1 VEGTSLRRP
10 RVLLG
15 LVTAAAVSLSCFLAS
30 RHLLGVTARGVEV
43 FVPLVAHYVV
53 RWSSLGAVAALVAL
67 LWLRPAGGWLA
78 GSGRRRLCAFAIVA
92 GGMLLFFRD
101 FFPGGELFVP
111 MTAAAFAIFW
121 LLRREA
127 AVSAVRLLDLGIRRA
142 GLLTG
147 VLTGAWAGLILLF
160 CHISLGGDPLAD
172 DSCARFFHA
181 LLWSR
186 GLWFLPEP
194 EYRGFV
200 PSAWLVVQNG
210 RMYSQ
215 YLPGAI
221 LLNFLGLKIGS
232 VSLVFAVLGAGCVWL
247 TYEAGKILFGA
258 AAGLLG
264 AFLLAVSPVPVLLAW
279 LQMDHP
285 LAAFFLMAAFV
296 AGLRN
301 LRAPTLPNAAALG
314 FCLGYAAIMRPLT
327 AFAIG
332 APLLALWVWQGW
344 SQAKRPWFSWLAAS
358 GGGLVPIL
366 FMLYVNLKTT
376 GNLFTLGYSL
386 ANPAMHSLGFTAGNG
401 HTPIVGLCQQ
411 LNNLVSLSFWM
422 FMWPVTSFLFLL
434 ILFLSGRASRRDW
447 MLLLPLAGLVSA
459 YFFYPYQDMFLG
471 PRFLAESLPFLALLT
486 ARGILFLPE
495 FLVGNAASAESRK
508 SARRVVA
515 ALVAA
520 LFLNSVPSVLRKACD
535 FGGGAITIRSHRNVV
550 KSYRNDPLATVFC
563 VDPTG
568 DRGTWLLVSSLIT
581 RGGAEFFLDCGEKIR
596 GEYMARHPERHYYL
610 MDAGTNHI
618 PLKAPAEDAA
628 PLNLPDRSP

>member
-1 VEGTSLRRP
+1 VGGTSLKRP

-15 LVTAAAVSLSCFLAS
+15 VVTAAAVSLFCFLAS
-30 RHLLGVTARGVEV
+30 RHLLGVTWRGLEV
-43 FVPLVAHYVV
+43 FVPRVAHYVV

-78 GSGRRRLCAFAIVA
+78 GSGRRRLCAFGVVA
-92 GGMLLFFRD
+92 GGMLLFLRG
-101 FFPGGELFVP
+101 FFPAWELFVP
-111 MTAAAFAIFW
+111 VTAVAFAIFW

-127 AVSAVRLLDLGIRRA
+127 AVGAVWLLDLGIRRP

-160 CHISLGGDPLAD
+160 CHISLGGDPFGD

-200 PSAWLVVQNG
+200 PSAWIVVQDG

-247 TYEAGKILFGA
+247 TYEAGKLLFGA

-264 AFLLAVSPVPVLLAW
+264 AFLVAVSPMPLLLAW

-285 LAAFFLMAAFV
+285 LATFFLMAAFV

-314 FCLGYAAIMRPLT
+314 FCLGYTAIMRPLT

-332 APLLALWVWQGW
+332 APLLALWAWKAW
-344 SQAKRPWFSWLAAS
+344 SQPKRPWFSWLAAS
-358 GGGLVPIL
+358 GGWLVPIL
-366 FMLYVNLKTT
+366 FLFYFNLKTT

-386 ANPAMHSLGFTAGNG
+386 ANPAMHSLGFTVRNG

-422 FMWPVTSFLFLL
+422 FMWPVTSFAFLL
-434 ILFLSGRASRRDW
+434 ILFLSGKASRKDW

-495 FLVGNAASAESRK
+495 FLLGSGASVEARK
-508 SARRVVA
+508 SARRIVA

-535 FGGGAITIRSHRNVV
+535 FGVQATETRSHRNVL
-550 KSYRNDPLATVFC
+550 KSHQNDPLATVFC

-568 DRGTWLLVSSLIT
+568 NRGTWLLVSSLMT
-581 RGGAEFFLDCGEKIR
+581 RGGAEFFLDCGERIR
-596 GEYMARHPERHYYL
+596 GQYMARHPERHYYL
-610 MDAGTNHI
+610 MDAGTNDI
-618 PLKAPAEDAA
+618 PLKARAEDAA
-628 PLNLPDRSP
+628 PPDSPDRSP